1 MLSASALRLLVQQL
15 SLACHALSADLA
27 CLPEDSEAHES
38 LWEARSA
45 LYDAERLLAEEAH
58 RRA

>member
-1 MLSASALRLLVQQL
+1 
-15 SLACHALSADLA
+15 LAADLV

-38 LWEARSA
+38 VWEARTA
-45 LYDAERLLAEEAH
+45 LYEAERLLAEEAH